1 MEHQAR
7 SRRHRSTT
15 EMKKLIL
22 SITSLLL
29 AASAVAKAPN
39 ILFILA
45 DDQSWSG
52 TSVRMMPNE
61 AGSASREFRT
71 PHLEKLAAQGMTF
84 SQAYAAHCKCECSRA
99 AIQMGRT
106 TTTLNASDKNARDW
120 SAPVTASLVNTLK
133 QADRTYRAAHFG
145 KWQWFHTP
153 ESMGYDVSDGIT
165 MNEDGDTT
173 NPEDPKQSFGIT
185 RRASAFME
193 SQVKEGHPFFL
204 QLSYYAV
211 HQKPQALAATLK
223 KYEGMAD
230 AAKGGRGDRALM
242 AAMTEDLDTCVGEVL
257 RKLDDLHIAENTIVI
272 YTSDNGGRTNM
283 LNGGKGDLGEGGIRE
298 PLIIRGPGIK
308 GAVNCA
314 TPVISYD
321 LMATVL
327 DFAAPG
333 FVLPKGVE
341 GGSWKSLLLS
351 GGQKPVQRPIDRFVW
366 HQAVEVAH
374 PQSAIRK
381 GDYKLLYFWDT
392 KEGLLFDVV
401 NDLGETR
408 DLAKQK
414 PDIAAKLQ
422 AELKTHIRA
431 GLGEQAC
438 AALER
443 GEFPQGRG
451 PGPGKGMGPGGG
463 KKKDGKK
470 QGQ

>member
-1 MEHQAR
+1 
-7 SRRHRSTT
+7 
-15 EMKKLIL
+15 MKLFL
-22 SITSLLL
+22 SIIVAQLL
-29 AASAVAKAPN
+29 AVGAFAKAPN

-45 DDQSWSG
+45 DDQAWSG
-52 TSVRMMPNE
+52 TSVRMMPSE
-61 AGSASREFRT
+61 AGSASQEFHT
-71 PHLEKLAAQGMTF
+71 PNLEKLAAQGMTF

-99 AIQMGRT
+99 SIQMGRT
-106 TTTLNASDKNARDW
+106 TSTLNATDKNSRNW
-120 SAPVTASLVNTLK
+120 SAPVTDSLVNTLK
-133 QADRTYRAAHFG
+133 KADRSYRAAHFG

-153 ESMGYDVSDGIT
+153 ESMGYDASDGIT

-173 NPEDPKQSFGIT
+173 DPEDPKQSFSIT
-185 RRASAFME
+185 RRAGAFME
-193 SQVKEGHPFFL
+193 AQVKEGHPFFL

-211 HQKPQALAATLK
+211 HQTPQALAATLK
-223 KYEGMAD
+223 KYEGMAN
-230 AAKGGRGDRALM
+230 AAKGGRGDRAVM

-257 RKLDDLHIAENTIVI
+257 TKLDELRIAENTIVI
-272 YTSDNGGRTNM
+272 YTSDNGARTTL

-298 PLIIRGPGIK
+298 PMIIRGPGIK
-308 GAVNCA
+308 GGVNCT

-333 FVLPKGVE
+333 VALPKGVE
-341 GGSWKSLLLS
+341 GGSWKPLLLS
-351 GGQKPVQRPIDRFVW
+351 AGKEPVRRPIDRFVW
-366 HQAVEVAH
+366 HQAVEVEH
-374 PQSAIRK
+374 PQSAIRR

-401 NDLGETR
+401 KDLGETS
-408 DLAKQK
+408 DLAKQS
-414 PDIAAKLQ
+414 PDVAARLQ
-422 AELKTHIRA
+422 TELKAHLRA

-451 PGPGKGMGPGGG
+451 PGKGKGPGGG

-470 QGQ
+470 MEK

>member
-1 MEHQAR
+1 
-7 SRRHRSTT
+7 
-15 EMKKLIL
+15 MKKLIT
-22 SITSLLL
+22 SSLLL
-29 AASAVAKAPN
+29 LLAGSALAKAPN

-52 TSVRMMPNE
+52 TSVRMMPSE
-61 AGSASREFRT
+61 AGSASREFHT
-71 PHLEKLAAQGMTF
+71 PNLEKLAAQGMTF

-106 TTTLNASDKNARDW
+106 TSTLNATDKNARNW
-120 SAPVTASLVNTLK
+120 SAPVTDSLVNTLK
-133 QADRTYRAAHFG
+133 KADGSYRAAHFG
-145 KWQWFHTP
+145 KWQWFHKP
-153 ESMGYDVSDGIT
+153 ESMGYDASDGIT

-173 NPEDPKQSFGIT
+173 DPEDPKQSFSIT
-185 RRASAFME
+185 QRAGAFME

-211 HQKPQALAATLK
+211 HQTPQALAATMK
-223 KYEGMAD
+223 KYEGMAE
-230 AAKGGRGDRALM
+230 ASKGGRGDRAVM
-242 AAMTEDLDTCVGEVL
+242 AAMTEDLDTCVGAVL
-257 RKLDDLHIAENTIVI
+257 KKLDDLRIAENTIVI
-272 YTSDNGGRTNM
+272 YTSDNGGRTSL

-298 PLIIRGPGIK
+298 PMIIRVPGIK
-308 GAVNCA
+308 GGVNCT

-341 GGSWKSLLLS
+341 GGSWKPLLMS
-351 GGQKPVQRPIDRFVW
+351 AGNAPVKRPIDRFVW
-366 HQAVEVAH
+366 HQVVEVEH
-374 PQSAIRK
+374 PQSAIRR

-401 NDLGETR
+401 KDLGETH
-408 DLAKQK
+408 DLAKQT
-414 PDIAAKLQ
+414 PDIAARLQ
-422 AELKTHIRA
+422 AELKAHIRA
-431 GLGEQAC
+431 GLGEEAF

-451 PGPGKGMGPGGG
+451 PGKGKGPNG

-470 QGQ
+470 MVK

>member
-1 MEHQAR
+1 
-7 SRRHRSTT
+7 
-15 EMKKLIL
+15 MKIFLT
-22 SITSLLL
+22 SIVVHLL
-29 AASAVAKAPN
+29 AASVFAKAPN

-52 TSVRMMPNE
+52 TSVRMMPGE
-61 AGSASREFRT
+61 PGSASREFNT
-71 PHLEKLAAQGMTF
+71 PNLEKLAAQGMTC

-106 TTTLNASDKNARDW
+106 TSTLNATDKNARNW
-120 SAPVTASLVNTLK
+120 SAPVTDSLVNTLK
-133 QADRTYRAAHFG
+133 KADRTYRAAHFG

-153 ESMGYDVSDGIT
+153 ESMGYDSSDGIT

-173 NPEDPKQSFGIT
+173 DPEDPKQSFSIT
-185 RRASAFME
+185 RRAGAFME

-211 HQKPQALAATLK
+211 HQTPQALAATLK
-223 KYEGMAD
+223 KYEGMANAD
-230 AAKGGRGDRALM
+230 KGGRGDRAVM
-242 AAMTEDLDTCVGEVL
+242 AAMTEDLDTCVGAVL
-257 RKLDDLHIAENTIVI
+257 KKLDDLGIAENTLVI
-272 YTSDNGGRTNM
+272 YTSDNGGRTSL

-298 PLIIRGPGIK
+298 PMIIRGPGVK
-308 GAVNCA
+308 AGVNC
-314 TPVISYD
+314 TIPVISYD

-333 FVLPKGVE
+333 FALPKGVE
-341 GGSWKSLLLS
+341 GGSWKALLLS
-351 GGQKPVQRPIDRFVW
+351 GGNAPVKRPIDRFVW
-366 HQAVEVAH
+366 HQVVEVEH

-401 NDLGETR
+401 KDLGETR
-408 DLAKQK
+408 DLAKQNSE
-414 PDIAAKLQ
+414 IAAKLQ
-422 AELKTHIRA
+422 AELKAHIHA
-431 GLGEQAC
+431 GLGEQAF

-451 PGPGKGMGPGGG
+451 PRPGKGKGPGGG
-463 KKKDGKK
+463 KKKDGMKK
-470 QGQ
+470 GK